1 MNVVKSALL
10 DESYYEYDH
19 PSGLKILV
27 YPKEGYQSAYA
38 IFGTR
43 YGSIDTRFRLKGE
56 KEWTVVPEGIA
67 HFLEHKLFES
77 QDEDAFARYA
87 RTGANANAFTSF
99 DRTCYLFSCTENFG
113 ASLEI
118 LLDFVQSPY
127 FTKETVDKEQGI
139 IGQEIRMYDD
149 EPNWRVMFNLLTA
162 LYHTHPVRID
172 IAGTIDSIAKI
183 DADLL
188 YTCYRTF
195 YNLNNMVLAVAG
207 KVDPKEV
214 LAIADKVL
222 KPSVDAVIER
232 SFEEEPEEIVTD
244 HVEQKLS
251 VTVPLFMFGYK
262 ETPKAQGMDTQTLVE
277 WEPLDIPSCPTH
289 IFLLVPTFDR

>member
-56 KEWTVVPEGIA
+56 QEWTVVPEGIA

-99 DRTCYLFSCTENFG
+99 DRTCYLFSCTENFS
-113 ASLEI
+113 ASLGNPAG
-118 LLDFVQSPY
+118 F
-127 FTKETVDKEQGI
+127 
-139 IGQEIRMYDD
+139 R
-149 EPNWRVMFNLLTA
+149 
-162 LYHTHPVRID
+162 PVP
-172 IAGTIDSIAKI
+172 
-183 DADLL
+183 LL
-188 YTCYRTF
+188 YQGNGGQR
-195 YNLNNMVLAVAG
+195 AG
-207 KVDPKEV
+207 HHRPGNPYV
-214 LAIADKVL
+214 
-222 KPSVDAVIER
+222 
-232 SFEEEPEEIVTD
+232 
-244 HVEQKLS
+244 
-251 VTVPLFMFGYK
+251 
-262 ETPKAQGMDTQTLVE
+262 
-277 WEPLDIPSCPTH
+277 
-289 IFLLVPTFDR
+289 